1 MVSTTSFDL
10 KISPVAPGHSSR
22 LSSSTSTT
30 HRNLHAQHVAAFE
43 GTFAPDAR
51 PPFDPVSK
59 PWYRDQD
66 YFWGGWA
73 DKSVWKSAVR
83 SSPFFILFVV
93 SLTPS
98 SSSNASEQRA

>member
-1 MVSTTSFDL
+1 MISDTPFDL
-10 KISPVAPGHSSR
+10 KISAAAPGHSSR
-22 LSSSTSTT
+22 LSSSTTTT
-30 HRNLHAQHVAAFE
+30 HRNFHDQHVAAFE

-83 SSPFFILFVV
+83 SSLLISFVV
-93 SLTPS
+93 LLTPI
-98 SSSNASEQRA
+98 SSSNVSEQQA